1 MTQAAVM
8 DTQAAR
14 AAKKEVSAYV
24 RDLVDRRIS
33 AQGDGYRV
41 PQISLGLAPQPG
53 GGFQVAVRYRLGIPA
68 ARMVARRVIERAGP
82 AVDVRRTGRIRAADA
97 TGHGG
102 TGTGPR
108 PPVITALAA
117 GETGRARPL
126 RPGVSIAH
134 VDVSAGTL
142 GAFVEVDGVL
152 HALSNYH
159 VLVGEPSAA
168 VGDGILQPGPADG
181 GTDPADRVGTLAA
194 FVALSPGET
203 ALVDAAVA
211 LLDDAE
217 VDATYP
223 VGRVTTTVEAL
234 GAEQVEKVGRTTGI
248 TQGRITAIELDDVVV
263 GYGEQLGELR
273 FDNQIEVEGTGTGPF
288 SRGGD
293 SGSLV
298 YRLPGGEAVGLLF
311 AGSET
316 GGENGSGLTYLNP
329 IGTVLESLGATL
341 LG

>member
-53 GGFQVAVRYRLGIPA
+53 GGFQVAVRYRRGVPA
-68 ARMVARRVIERAGP
+68 ARMVARRVIEHAGP

-223 VGRVTTTVEAL
+223 VGRVTTTSSATASSWASC
-234 GAEQVEKVGRTTGI
+234 GSTTSW
-248 TQGRITAIELDDVVV
+248 
-263 GYGEQLGELR
+263 GELVALR
-273 FDNQIEVEGTGTGPF
+273 PRHIDRHARTITVQETIVEVSAKDSPTGQRMLVKPYPKDDE
-288 SRGGD
+288 SRTLAVSQELLDVLTARIRGLGLEPDDLLFPSRETAGD
-293 SGSLV
+293 S
-298 YRLPGGEAVGLLF
+298 
-311 AGSET
+311 
-316 GGENGSGLTYLNP
+316 
-329 IGTVLESLGATL
+329 
-341 LG
+341 

>member
-1 MTQAAVM
+1 M
-8 DTQAAR
+8 
-14 AAKKEVSAYV
+14 

-68 ARMVARRVIERAGP
+68 ARMVARRVIEHAGP